1 MKQDR
6 KPTGEELRRELQ
18 EKLAS
23 GYFFQYE
30 DEEPKAEP
38 VVTVPVSEKIA
49 AAVRANPESVR
60 ISARSAED
68 IHVVEGPRV
77 ERPRARGGVTVR
89 VDWVSEVDANG
100 QAGLAKGRGGPRIQP
115 AGCVAEGL
123 VMPLPVM
130 TASSEEEAKVKVTAA
145 VEAVGRGERVNVRLG
160 RPGPRLRGRFL
171 FCLQHNQR
179 R

>member
-1 MKQDR
+1 MKQGR

-30 DEEPKAEP
+30 DEEPKPEP
-38 VVTVPVSEKIA
+38 VLTVPVSEKIA

-68 IHVVEGPRV
+68 IHVVEGPRGQ
-77 ERPRARGGVTVR
+77 GGVSVR

-100 QAGLAKGRGGPRIQP
+100 R
-115 AGCVAEGL
+115 
-123 VMPLPVM
+123 PVWPK
-130 TASSEEEAKVKVTAA
+130 A
-145 VEAVGRGERVNVRLG
+145 EAVHEYNPLDA
-160 RPGPRLRGRFL
+160 LRRDW
-171 FCLQHNQR
+171 
-179 R
+179 